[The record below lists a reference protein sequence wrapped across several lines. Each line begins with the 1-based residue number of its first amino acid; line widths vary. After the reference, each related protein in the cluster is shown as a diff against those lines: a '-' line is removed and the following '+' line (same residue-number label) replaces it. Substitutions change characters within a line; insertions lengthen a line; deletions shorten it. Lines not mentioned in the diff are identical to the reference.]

1 MFFFIYFFMVAV
13 VAIAVG
19 NEINREK
26 MGQTKRPV
34 RISYSNTKSYAS
46 FLQESTIV
54 MK

>member
-1 MFFFIYFFMVAV
+1 MVAV

-19 NEINREK
+19 NKISREK

-54 MK
+54 MKEVK